1 MKSKLELNRVGDDS
15 SKYGGGREGKEK
27 GIHKKVII
35 MGYFFGS
42 VFKTAFQ
49 CKRCRFDPLLWS

>member
-1 MKSKLELNRVGDDS
+1 MESKLGLNRVSDDS

-35 MGYFFGS
+35 MGDFFGS
-42 VFKTAFQ
+42 MFKTLSFNARGCFQ
-49 CKRCRFDPLLWS
+49 MHV